1 MREDASAGPA
11 RRRLTKEERRAL
23 ILEAAARAF
32 ADRGYD
38 AASLEEIADAAGISK
53 PVIYDHFSSKKE
65 LHMLLL
71 DEQTRDLLSFMTA
84 RVTSR
89 TTSAGQLEAGLD
101 AFFEF
106 VESHP
111 FAWRML
117 FRDPT
122 AADSEI
128 AALQRRIQ
136 VRATSAIAALT
147 AAHPWVDASDDPDR
161 EVLSEVVAQLVKT
174 ASNGLAAWW
183 YEHREVP
190 RERLVQWMMNFCWI
204 GLERLQ
210 RGERWREDRASR

>member
-1 MREDASAGPA
+1 MPASV
-11 RRRLTKEERRAL
+11 RRRLSKEERRAL
-23 ILEAAARAF
+23 ILEAAARVF
-32 ADRGYD
+32 ADRGYE
-38 AASLEEIADAAGISK
+38 AASLDEIADAAGISK
-53 PVIYDHFSSKKE
+53 PVIYDHFASKKE

-71 DEQTRDLLSFMTA
+71 DAQTADLLSFMTE
-84 RVTSR
+84 RVSRAATSE
-89 TTSAGQLEAGLD
+89 GQLEAGFD

-136 VRATSAIAALT
+136 VRATAAIAGLT
-147 AAHPWVDASDDPDR
+147 AAQPVVEAPGDPER
-161 EVLSEVVAQLVKT
+161 ELLTEVVGQLLKT

-183 YEHREVP
+183 YEHREIP
-190 RERLVQWMMNFCWI
+190 RQQLVEWMMSFAWV

-210 RGERWREDRASR
+210 RGERWRRSGPSR